1 MFGGVQESYIN
12 IQSKDIQIGDNS
24 GNANTY
30 DSLNANF
37 LLKTKN
43 NGYIIKTDTI
53 DLTNNFKIKLNAYFD
68 SNTYRYATR
77 LSGSLNSLITDKL
90 FNIAFKNHT
99 NHFDLNSNFL
109 VDYNEFFI
117 GKNKYNFG
125 KISLSDLSFKL
136 KDYSVFGSSDKIS
149 INFLNDYLISKSTK
163 INLNNDEYNL
173 KNTYEEKKII
183 LENTLLKLQEKYLQ
197 IHLEK

>member
-1 MFGGVQESYIN
+1 MFEGVQESYIN

-77 LSGSLNSLITDKL
+77 LSGSLNSD
-90 FNIAFKNHT
+90 N
-99 NHFDLNSNFL
+99 
-109 VDYNEFFI
+109 
-117 GKNKYNFG
+117 
-125 KISLSDLSFKL
+125 
-136 KDYSVFGSSDKIS
+136 
-149 INFLNDYLISKSTK
+149 
-163 INLNNDEYNL
+163 
-173 KNTYEEKKII
+173 
-183 LENTLLKLQEKYLQ
+183 
-197 IHLEK
+197 